1 MVYLHTIWLIFM
13 ANVGI
18 HISYMDPMGISTAA
32 CFWPD
37 HSKPTSSSPVTE
49 GNEKLLSTR
58 YTLIGDVIVLNIHI
72 TD

>member
-1 MVYLHTIWLIFM
+1 MVYLITIWLIFM

-18 HISYMDPMGISTAA
+18 HISYMDPMGTSTAA

-37 HSKPTSSSPVTE
+37 HPVTE
-49 GNEKLLSTR
+49 GKEKLLSTW

-72 TD
+72 TDYIPLLAV